1 MSENKAIPKGLKD
14 EEVERGKVRRP
25 PIPYVP
31 PEDPIQESVEKI
43 SGTKNFKVTLPDGTV
58 VYHKVYDGGSNE
70 AFIIHVKE
78 VIKLAE
84 RKNYFDYYEAA
95 EHKKVQCVTQCNKAQ
110 KKSDNAIKDPTST
123 VDQRKVLEKSLELAI
138 QAVME
143 AELHLLKRGKA
154 FFGFYETMLGE
165 GPRTRWARI
174 VDSQIGVMP
183 WTDLQGVVN
192 NVEREYSDVSF
203 RDCVKFHLLTVFTM
217 DAAEHQKYYISHSL
231 KKPRKIPWRFFCDRI
246 EQLNSYIP
254 YLPGLIDSPQG
265 ANMKIATALDEP
277 ELAQLLLRL
286 APQSQQ
292 DQYELVKGI
301 IPVNLRLTLDTLVT
315 LEKTDIHVPKKA
327 EAKATEQGNGNRKRK
342 GAAKGDQTTNKKGR
356 SSKHC
361 ELCEKHGG
369 AKNTHNTVDCKRY
382 EKDGTQK
389 KAFQSR
395 KGTPG
400 KTTDRKSYKTLSREL
415 KETQSAL
422 KKSEKHNRKSSSRKS
437 SKREREKDSDDE
449 SNSS

>member
-1 MSENKAIPKGLKD
+1 
-14 EEVERGKVRRP
+14 
-25 PIPYVP
+25 
-31 PEDPIQESVEKI
+31 
-43 SGTKNFKVTLPDGTV
+43 
-58 VYHKVYDGGSNE
+58 
-70 AFIIHVKE
+70 
-78 VIKLAE
+78 
-84 RKNYFDYYEAA
+84 
-95 EHKKVQCVTQCNKAQ
+95 
-110 KKSDNAIKDPTST
+110 
-123 VDQRKVLEKSLELAI
+123 
-138 QAVME
+138 
-143 AELHLLKRGKA
+143 
-154 FFGFYETMLGE
+154 
-165 GPRTRWARI
+165 
-174 VDSQIGVMP
+174 
-183 WTDLQGVVN
+183 
-192 NVEREYSDVSF
+192 
-203 RDCVKFHLLTVFTM
+203 M

-265 ANMKIATALDEP
+265 TNMKIATALDEP

-342 GAAKGDQTTNKKGR
+342 GATKGDQTTNKKGR

-389 KAFQSR
+389 KTFQSK
-395 KGTPG
+395 KGI
-400 KTTDRKSYKTLSREL
+400 TD
-415 KETQSAL
+415 
-422 KKSEKHNRKSSSRKS
+422 KKSERRSFKTTEDTLKKTMKTEFKKLKKGTHKTKIKRKHDLSS
-437 SKREREKDSDDE
+437 DE
-449 SNSS
+449 SDSS